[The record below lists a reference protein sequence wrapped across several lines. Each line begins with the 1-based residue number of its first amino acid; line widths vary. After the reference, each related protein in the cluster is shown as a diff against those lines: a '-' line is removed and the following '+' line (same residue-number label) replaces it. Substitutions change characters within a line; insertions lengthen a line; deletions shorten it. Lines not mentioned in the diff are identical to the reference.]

1 VALGRVDI
9 LLVVVLA
16 VLCAVVLGLVSR
28 RRSLPGAVVALCC
41 ALPLAAAVVA
51 LAAPGAVAANAPD
64 GFRYLDQLTL
74 LRTGGFEALRAGH
87 IASGKELYPIL
98 LLPLALAV
106 RPTLAVLAVVNAAFA
121 AAAVLLTQ
129 PQGRAGQVLA
139 NRWIRY
145 YPFASASFLF
155 FMLLP
160 LREGAIVLFL
170 LLFTREVGERGRIA
184 PRLFCLGALV
194 FLRPV
199 VALCAALA
207 LALMEA
213 RSRRLVH
220 RPAIVAG
227 GVALA
232 AGLLALP
239 PIRSQ
244 ILGVTPAMVAAD
256 RNYNASFSNS
266 GLPPAD
272 GTSWAT
278 LAAGLPRDLANV
290 WLRPN
295 PMVDRS
301 AFVVATVDT
310 VGLLALTR
318 AAVRTR
324 RLALR
329 AGGHPEARIPLA
341 RATYAL
347 WFTFSMAVMY
357 ALTVGD
363 LGQLLRGRLAVLAVL
378 WQSQLYEKEP
388 YGDAHLPSQPQRGL
402 RPGLHLRPRGRRLAG
417 DCPVIDLT
425 GPEPVVDL
433 TGNGS
438 HAGTGPDRRLPVDA
452 LGRGPR

>member
-1 VALGRVDI
+1 MALGRVDI
-9 LLVVVLA
+9 LTVVVLA
-16 VLCAVVLGLVSR
+16 VLCAVFLGLMSR
-28 RRSLPGAVVALCC
+28 RRSLPGSVVALCC
-41 ALPLAAAVVA
+41 ALPLAAAVLA
-51 LAAPGAVAANAPD
+51 LAAPDALATNAPD
-64 GFRYLDQLTL
+64 GFRYVDQLDL
-74 LRTGGFEALRAGH
+74 LRSGGLGALRAAE
-87 IASGKELYPIL
+87 ITSGKELYPIL
-98 LLPLALAV
+98 LYPLAIAV
-106 RPTLAVLAVVNAAFA
+106 RPALGVLAVVNATFA
-121 AAAVLLTQ
+121 AAAVLVMQ
-129 PQGRAGQVLA
+129 PPARPGQVLA
-139 NRWIRY
+139 SRWIRFL
-145 YPFASASFLF
+145 PFASPSFLF

-160 LREGAIVLFL
+160 LREGGIALFL

-184 PRLFCLGALV
+184 PRAFALGALV

-199 VALCAALA
+199 VALCAALS

-213 RSRRLVH
+213 RSRRLIH

-227 GVALA
+227 GIALA
-232 AGLLALP
+232 AGLVALP

-244 ILGVTPAMVAAD
+244 ILGVTAAKIAAD

-272 GTSWAT
+272 GSSWAT
-278 LAAGLPRDLANV
+278 LAAGLPRDLTNV

-295 PMVDRS
+295 PVVDRS
-301 AFVVATVDT
+301 AFVVASVDT

-324 RLALR
+324 RHALR

-347 WFTFSMAVMY
+347 WFAFSMAVMY

-388 YGDAHLPSQPQRGL
+388 YGDAHLPRKPHRH
-402 RPGLHLRPRGRRLAG
+402 RRADLHLRPG
-417 DCPVIDLT
+417 PVIDLT
-425 GPEPVVDL
+425 GDEPVIEPTD
-433 TGNGS
+433 TR
-438 HAGTGPDRRLPVDA
+438 PEQDRHVPVQRVG
-452 LGRGPR
+452 GRSR

>member
-1 VALGRVDI
+1 M
-9 LLVVVLA
+9 
-16 VLCAVVLGLVSR
+16 
-28 RRSLPGAVVALCC
+28 
-41 ALPLAAAVVA
+41 
-51 LAAPGAVAANAPD
+51 
-64 GFRYLDQLTL
+64 
-74 LRTGGFEALRAGH
+74 
-87 IASGKELYPIL
+87 
-98 LLPLALAV
+98 
-106 RPTLAVLAVVNAAFA
+106 LAVVNAALA
-121 AAAVLLTQ
+121 AAAILVTQ
-129 PQGRAGQVLA
+129 PPGRPGQVLA

-145 YPFASASFLF
+145 YPFLSASFLF

-184 PRLFCLGALV
+184 PRALALGALV

-199 VALCAALA
+199 VALCAALS

-213 RSRRLVH
+213 RSRRLIH
-220 RPAIVAG
+220 RPALVAG

-244 ILGVTPAMVAAD
+244 IVGVTAAKVAAD

-272 GTSWAT
+272 GSSWAT

-295 PMVDRS
+295 PVVDRS
-301 AFVVATVDT
+301 AFVVASVDT

-318 AAVRTR
+318 SAVRTR

-388 YGDAHLPSQPQRGL
+388 YGDAHLPREPRRRL
-402 RPGLHLRPRGRRLAG
+402 RAGLHLRPG
-417 DCPVIDLT
+417 PVIDLT
-425 GPEPVVDL
+425 GDEPVIDL
-433 TGNGS
+433 TD
-438 HAGTGPDRRLPVDA
+438 TRPRQDRLLPVQGVG
-452 LGRGPR
+452 GRSR

>member
-1 VALGRVDI
+1 MALGRIDTLI
-9 LLVVVLA
+9 VVVLA
-16 VLCAVVLGLVSR
+16 ALCAVFLGLVCR
-28 RRSLPGAVVALCC
+28 RRSLPGAVVALFC
-41 ALPLAAAVVA
+41 ALPLAAAVLA
-51 LAAPGAVAANAPD
+51 LAAPNVVAANAPD

-74 LRTGGFEALRAGH
+74 LRTGGLEALRAGH
-87 IASGKELYPIL
+87 ITSGKELYPIL

-106 RPTLAVLAVVNAAFA
+106 RPTLGVLAVVNATFA
-121 AAAVLLTQ
+121 AAAILVTQ
-129 PQGRAGQVLA
+129 PPGRAGQVLA

-145 YPFASASFLF
+145 YPFASASVLF

-184 PRLFCLGALV
+184 PRALALGALV

-199 VALCAALA
+199 VALCAALS

-244 ILGVTPAMVAAD
+244 ILGVTAAKVAGD

-266 GLPPAD
+266 GLPAAD
-272 GTSWAT
+272 GSSWAT

-295 PMVDRS
+295 PLVDRS
-301 AFVVATVDT
+301 AFVVASVDT

-324 RLALR
+324 RHALR
-329 AGGHPEARIPLA
+329 AGGHPGARIPLA

-347 WFTFSMAVMY
+347 WFAFFMAVMY

-388 YGDAHLPSQPQRGL
+388 YRDAHLPSRPGRGL
-402 RPGLHLRPRGRRLAG
+402 RAGLHLRSRVRRSG
-417 DCPVIDLT
+417 GEPPVIDLT
-425 GPEPVVDL
+425 GA
-433 TGNGS
+433 S
-438 HAGTGPDRRLPVDA
+438 AGQDRRLPVEA

>member
-1 VALGRVDI
+1 MALGRVDI

-16 VLCAVVLGLVSR
+16 LLCAVFLGLVSR

-41 ALPLAAAVVA
+41 ALPLAAAVFA
-51 LAAPGAVAANAPD
+51 LAAPGAVVANAPD
-64 GFRYLDQLTL
+64 GFRYLDQLNL
-74 LRTGGFEALRAGH
+74 LRTGGLAALRAGH
-87 IASGKELYPIL
+87 VASGKELYPIL

-106 RPTLAVLAVVNAAFA
+106 RPTLAVLAVVNATFA
-121 AAAVLLTQ
+121 AAAVLVTQ
-129 PQGRAGQVLA
+129 PPGRPGQVLA

-170 LLFTREVGERGRIA
+170 LLFSREVGERGRLA
-184 PRLFCLGALV
+184 PRILCLGALV

-199 VALCAALA
+199 VALCAALS

-227 GVALA
+227 GIALA

-244 ILGVTPAMVAAD
+244 ILGVTPAKIAAD

-272 GTSWAT
+272 GSSWAT
-278 LAAGLPRDLANV
+278 LAAGLPRDVANV

-295 PMVDRS
+295 PVVDRS
-301 AFVVATVDT
+301 AFVVASIDT

-318 AAVRTR
+318 SAVRSR

-329 AGGHPEARIPLA
+329 TGGHPDARIPLA

-388 YGDAHLPSQPQRGL
+388 YGDAHLPREPQRSV
-402 RPGLHLRPRGRRLAG
+402 RAGLHLRPRARRPADDG
-417 DCPVIDLT
+417 PVIDLT
-425 GPEPVVDL
+425 GPEPVIDL
-433 TGNGS
+433 TDS
-438 HAGTGPDRRLPVDA
+438 PTGIGARPHRRLPVDS